1 MQEGRWTTRPCDW
14 SRVEALA
21 EELGVSETTATVLV
35 RRGLDEPDA
44 ARGFLAAEPPAHDPH
59 TLGDMAVAV
68 ERIRAAVAAGER
80 ICVHGDYDVD
90 GISATAVAVLVLR
103 ELGANVEWRLP
114 SRFEEGYG
122 LAAETIER
130 LAEDGVDLVL
140 TVDCGITAV
149 DEVRRAQE
157 LGLDVIVTDH
167 HRPGETL
174 PDCPVVAT
182 RPSAYPCVDLCGTGV
197 VYTLA
202 RALLGG
208 DHPAVARLLDLVA
221 LATIADVVPLVD
233 ENRALAAAGLR
244 ALARTSRPGLQELM
258 RSARVDPAAVDATSV
273 GFRLAPRINAAG
285 RLGRP
290 DLALELLL
298 TDDRA
303 TARELA
309 GTLEDLNRERQGVE
323 ERILREAV
331 ATVESWPA
339 ETKAR
344 RGYVLWNE
352 GWHEGVI
359 GIVASRLVER
369 FHRPVVLIARSGE
382 EYQGEAALRVL
393 LPRELLQAERVAVE
407 PE

>member
-35 RRGLDEPDA
+35 RRGLDEPDV
-44 ARGFLAAEPPAHDPH
+44 ARGFLAAEPPAHDPL

-149 DEVRRAQE
+149 DEVRRARE

-182 RPSAYPCVDLCGTGV
+182 RPSVYPCVDLCGTGV

-208 DHPAVARLLDLVA
+208 E
-221 LATIADVVPLVD
+221 IG
-233 ENRALAAAGLR
+233 RA
-244 ALARTSRPGLQELM
+244 SC
-258 RSARVDPAAVDATSV
+258 
-273 GFRLAPRINAAG
+273 
-285 RLGRP
+285 
-290 DLALELLL
+290 
-298 TDDRA
+298 
-303 TARELA
+303 
-309 GTLEDLNRERQGVE
+309 RERVFG
-323 ERILREAV
+323 
-331 ATVESWPA
+331 
-339 ETKAR
+339 
-344 RGYVLWNE
+344 
-352 GWHEGVI
+352 
-359 GIVASRLVER
+359 
-369 FHRPVVLIARSGE
+369 
-382 EYQGEAALRVL
+382 RV
-393 LPRELLQAERVAVE
+393 
-407 PE
+407 

>member
-59 TLGDMAVAV
+59 MLGDMAVAV

-103 ELGANVEWRLP
+103 ELDANVEWRLP

-244 ALARTSRPGLQELM
+244 APRHAPPG
-258 RSARVDPAAVDATSV
+258 PAS
-273 GFRLAPRINAAG
+273 G
-285 RLGRP
+285 R
-290 DLALELLL
+290 
-298 TDDRA
+298 
-303 TARELA
+303 
-309 GTLEDLNRERQGVE
+309 
-323 ERILREAV
+323 
-331 ATVESWPA
+331 
-339 ETKAR
+339 
-344 RGYVLWNE
+344 
-352 GWHEGVI
+352 
-359 GIVASRLVER
+359 
-369 FHRPVVLIARSGE
+369 
-382 EYQGEAALRVL
+382 
-393 LPRELLQAERVAVE
+393 
-407 PE
+407 